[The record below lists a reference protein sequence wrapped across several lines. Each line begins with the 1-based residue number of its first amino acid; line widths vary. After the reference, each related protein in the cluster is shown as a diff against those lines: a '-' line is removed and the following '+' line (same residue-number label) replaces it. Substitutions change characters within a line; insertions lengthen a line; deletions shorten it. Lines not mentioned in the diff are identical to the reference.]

1 MFEIFKRF
9 FTKSNTLGSGS
20 TVNLKDI
27 FSEPLPK
34 DSIFIMPDFIGKEEF
49 EEHSLRYGS
58 DMIYTKLC
66 NLDLKKCTDAELL
79 KEYLFFTRSYY
90 KCITN
95 ERLLNILN
103 SEIISRNIKILLLNG
118 KGHHSFDI
126 KLSKQYIEKYAIEN
140 NIDFELALDC
150 FIIDVIL
157 DTKESNFSTL
167 EKMAK
172 ENQLDSSKPNLFS
185 ILSPDERT
193 MYARF
198 KETNLME

>member
-9 FTKSNTLGSGS
+9 FTKSNKLGSGS
-20 TVNLKDI
+20 TVNHKDI
-27 FSEPLPK
+27 SSEPLPK
-34 DSIFIMPDFIGKEEF
+34 DGIFIMPDFIGKEEF

-95 ERLLNILN
+95 ERLLDILN
-103 SEIISRNIKILLLNG
+103 SEIISRNINILLLNG

-172 ENQLDSSKPNLFS
+172 ENRLDNSKPSPFS
-185 ILSPDERT
+185 ILSPDERI